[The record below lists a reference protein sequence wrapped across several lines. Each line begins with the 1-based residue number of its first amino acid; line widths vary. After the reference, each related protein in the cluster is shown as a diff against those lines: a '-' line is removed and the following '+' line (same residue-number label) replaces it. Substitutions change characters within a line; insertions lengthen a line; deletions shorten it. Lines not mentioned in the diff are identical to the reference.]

1 MPISL
6 VFTTLALRMYAWRMP
21 IASLTLELAIEH
33 AQSLKDRRQA
43 VRSLKDKLRHG
54 FNISIAELDDASAWN
69 RATLGIVAISSSASY
84 LAGQLQE
91 VEAAARRLAV
101 GLGCDLLD
109 SYIEADIELPNG

>member
-1 MPISL
+1 
-6 VFTTLALRMYAWRMP
+6 MYADRMP
-21 IASLTLELAIEH
+21 IASLTLEFAIEH

-69 RATLGIVAISSSASY
+69 RATLGIVAISNSASY

-109 SYIEADIELPNG
+109 SYIESDVELPNG